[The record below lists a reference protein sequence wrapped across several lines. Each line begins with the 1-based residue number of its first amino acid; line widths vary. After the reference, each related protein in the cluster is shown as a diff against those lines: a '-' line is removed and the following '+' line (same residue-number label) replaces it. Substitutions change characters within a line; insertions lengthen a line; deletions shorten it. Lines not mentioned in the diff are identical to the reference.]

1 MSNRVVAWIL
11 GVVVRNP
18 RRATLVGLAVMALSL
33 AAASRIRIADDA
45 RALVA
50 EGDPVV
56 ARQLLALSEFTT
68 VDSLLLHLEAEGH
81 ADELL
86 PAARSLV
93 DTLVASGRFSDARYE
108 PEPATQLD
116 LVKALMPRRFV
127 LDPRAPADL
136 MAPAALDRALA
147 ETREAL
153 LAPQGIV
160 SKPFLLGDPLG
171 SMKAALQGLGSA
183 PGLSKLDVSSGRF
196 LSQDGQSLL
205 IVAHAKGNPFAA
217 DDAALTMEVVDEAT
231 RKLAPIAPH
240 VIVRPIGSHRFAT
253 DAARMVKHD
262 IHVNT
267 LTTALAIIAIFLIFF
282 RKPRLILVAFPPLLF
297 GTSLAAGAVGLV
309 GRPVHGIV
317 LAFAGACL
325 GLAVDYTIYLMTTA
339 AAVGGPPREALPE
352 AGRRIGR
359 ALNLAMATTMAGLL
373 ALLVSRIPALR
384 QMGLVA
390 LAAVFG
396 SYLGALLW
404 VPIVLPL
411 LAPRAPA
418 STTMPGPW
426 TWALRQAVTRP
437 RLVLVLAVA
446 IAAVLGGFGFRTELD
461 GELRHLDTHT
471 DQGAADLAAF
481 TRSFGDA
488 ATAGLTLIEAPSLDI
503 ALERA
508 REAEKALSRAGIER
522 VLSVTAVAPPRS
534 VAVARRDAWCSGR
547 EGWVTTLHEAA
558 VRNGFKAGAFGTFEG
573 DLAALCGTHG
583 DGLLS
588 AEPAL
593 AAFAAIL
600 GRPAF
605 RVENGVV
612 RLAVPFEA
620 DDARFDTAR
629 AAVADV
635 PGAAIAHRRALNAR
649 LVELVGEDLPR
660 VGFLSL
666 GLVALLMLASF
677 RSVRKTLFALAPC
690 LLAVATFLGLY
701 ALTKTPLNIMNLTVF
716 ALLNGSGVDY
726 GILMVDTDPDEG
738 IKGLNDRAFGVVV
751 ASLTSLAGF
760 GSLATAR
767 YFAIATIGHA
777 VLVAVGTAA
786 LYALVVT
793 PALVTWS
800 RRGRPILPASAA
812 PLERAG

>member
-1 MSNRVVAWIL
+1 MSTRLVAWL
-11 GVVVRNP
+11 VGAVVRAP
-18 RRATLVGLAVMALSL
+18 RRATLVGLAVMALALL
-33 AAASRIRIADDA
+33 AATRIRIADDA

-81 ADELL
+81 ANELE
-86 PAARSLV
+86 PAARFVV
-93 DTLVASGRFSDARYE
+93 DTLMKSGRFTDARYE

-116 LVKALMPRRFV
+116 LVKALMPRRFI
-127 LDPRAPADL
+127 LDPRPPAEV

-147 ETREAL
+147 DTREAL

-171 SMKAALQGLGSA
+171 SMKAALQGLGTA

-196 LSQDGQSLL
+196 LSADGQSLL

-217 DDAALTMEVVDEAT
+217 DDAGMTMDVVDAAT
-231 RKLAPIAPH
+231 RGLAAIAPH
-240 VIVRPIGSHRFAT
+240 IVVRPIGSHRFAT

-297 GTSLAAGAVGLV
+297 GTALAAGAVGLV

-352 AGRRIGR
+352 VARRIGG
-359 ALNLAMATTMAGLL
+359 ALNLAMATTVAGLL

-390 LAAVFG
+390 IAAVFG

-404 VPIVLPL
+404 VPIILPL

-418 STTMPGPW
+418 STTLRGPW

-437 RLVLVLAVA
+437 RLVLAVA
-446 IAAVLGGFGFRTELD
+446 VAVAAVFGGFGFRTELD

-471 DQGAADLAAF
+471 PQGDADLAAF

-488 ATAGLTLIEAPSLDI
+488 ATAGLTLIEAESLDVG
-503 ALERA
+503 LERA
-508 REAEKALSRAGIER
+508 RVAEQALRRAGIER

-534 VAVARRDAWCSGR
+534 LALARREAWCTGR
-547 EGWVTTLHEAA
+547 DGWIAALHEAA
-558 VRNGFKAGAFGTFEG
+558 VRNGFKPGAFTAFEA
-573 DLAALCGTHG
+573 DLATLCGA
-583 DGLLS
+583 DSERLLS
-588 AEPAL
+588 PEPAL
-593 AAFAAIL
+593 AAFGAIL
-600 GRPAF
+600 GRPPF
-605 RVENGVV
+605 RTENGVV

-620 DDARFDTAR
+620 DDARFDIAR

-666 GLVALLMLASF
+666 ALVAALMLASF
-677 RSVRKTLFALAPC
+677 RSVRKTAFALAPC

-738 IKGLNDRAFGVVV
+738 MKGLNDRAFGVVV

-777 VLVAVGTAA
+777 VLIAIGTAA

-793 PALVTWS
+793 PALVAWS
-800 RRGRPILPASAA
+800 RRGRAGVPAA
-812 PLERAG
+812 PLPVERAG